1 MRLRILGLLSV
12 LLAQCGYPQSS
23 IENTLKR
30 LNKGS
35 VPYVQPTDLHQ
46 DSTAVLLD
54 TRKKEEFNVSALPGA
69 HWVGYSSFE
78 LQEVKDKWPD
88 RDTPIVVY
96 CSVGVRSEDIGEK
109 LQKAGYTNVRNLYGG
124 LFQWTNEEL
133 PLVNP
138 ANQETT
144 RKVHAYNK
152 RWGQLLTKGEKVYE

>member
-1 MRLRILGLLSV
+1 MRLRILGLLSL

-35 VPYVQPTDLHQ
+35 VPYVQPTALRQ
-46 DSTAVLLD
+46 DTTAVLLD
-54 TRKKEEFNVSALPGA
+54 TRKKEEFNVSSLPGA

-96 CSVGVRSEDIGEK
+96 CSVGVRSENIGEK

-124 LFQWTNEEL
+124 LFQWTNQEL

-138 ANQETT
+138 ANQEATL
-144 RKVHAYNK
+144 KVHAYNQ

>member
-35 VPYVQPTDLHQ
+35 VPYVQPTDLHK
-46 DSTAVLLD
+46 DSTAILLD

-78 LQEVKDKWPD
+78 LEEVDKEMARSRYAYRGLLLRW
-88 RDTPIVVY
+88 
-96 CSVGVRSEDIGEK
+96 CS
-109 LQKAGYTNVRNLYGG
+109 L
-124 LFQWTNEEL
+124 
-133 PLVNP
+133 
-138 ANQETT
+138 
-144 RKVHAYNK
+144 
-152 RWGQLLTKGEKVYE
+152 